1 MNYTEKQLV
10 FVGLLFLLL
19 GGYLATLFNGRLDG
33 VIDMHFVEKVTFLQS
48 YGDLLI
54 SIVTVTLLLFALGKY
69 INTKTRFIDMVTTGL
84 ISKIPFY
91 FLLFFNINNTVF
103 TITEKLMNDAI
114 PKGKTPNLALSD
126 MIILI
131 ALSIVTLLFLV
142 WSIVLLFNGFKTATN
157 AKGSK
162 QIILF
167 AITILISE
175 IISKILI
182 SILN

>member
-1 MNYTEKQLV
+1 M
-10 FVGLLFLLL
+10 
-19 GGYLATLFNGRLDG
+19 
-33 VIDMHFVEKVTFLQS
+33 
-48 YGDLLI
+48 
-54 SIVTVTLLLFALGKY
+54 
-69 INTKTRFIDMVTTGL
+69 
-84 ISKIPFY
+84 
-91 FLLFFNINNTVF
+91 NNTVF